1 MYISY
6 DTIFFSFDLRH
17 FSLFFFFPIRT
28 PTVTCTGHWIQL
40 QRETWSKHGSN
51 FFITPCEIWR
61 EWWVKKKRNQ
71 DWCHEVTTVMKETCM
86 YIRHKE
92 TKNATTVKQQ
102 QQKKK
107 KRKWGAAEQYTT
119 KKGEKK
125 SVPWLVRS
133 KSTYA
138 GHNEKCERAPYRE
151 HLETRK
157 TPEEK
162 RKGKRKK
169 ANEQTKHTK
178 EYEKNNGNAV
188 AHLESPRRKSKW
200 ENSMWDSE
208 NQGTKWNKV
217 AKWLDGL
224 WCRKGALTCK
234 NQVIKAMKQVQ
245 ITNEKK
251 RCSLEVIVTAPVQTA
266 RWHDDS
272 GTEWACA
279 QEQRPINRGQASCV
293 RQTAPLAVSRRG
305 NVLPDTK
312 MFQFYGTQ

>member
-1 MYISY
+1 MRCNLYVNIYNIYVYILRY
-6 DTIFFSFDLRH
+6 YFFFFWSSPL
-17 FSLFFFFPIRT
+17 LLIFFFPIRT

-51 FFITPCEIWR
+51 VFITPCEIWR
-61 EWWVKKKRNQ
+61 EWWVKKKKEKSRLVPWSDNRNERNLYVQ
-71 DWCHEVTTVMKETCM
+71 
-86 YIRHKE
+86 RHKE
-92 TKNATTVKQQ
+92 TKKRRHCKTAAA
-102 QQKKK
+102 KKK
-107 KRKWGAAEQYTT
+107 KGSEELLSNTLQKRGKR
-119 KKGEKK
+119 K

-162 RKGKRKK
+162 RKGKTKH

-178 EYEKNNGNAV
+178 EYEKNNGNTV

-217 AKWLDGL
+217 AKWTKGQSDSTDYDAIRGL
-224 WCRKGALTCK
+224 LHAR
-234 NQVIKAMKQVQ
+234 IK
-245 ITNEKK
+245 
-251 RCSLEVIVTAPVQTA
+251 
-266 RWHDDS
+266 W
-272 GTEWACA
+272 
-279 QEQRPINRGQASCV
+279 
-293 RQTAPLAVSRRG
+293 
-305 NVLPDTK
+305 
-312 MFQFYGTQ
+312 